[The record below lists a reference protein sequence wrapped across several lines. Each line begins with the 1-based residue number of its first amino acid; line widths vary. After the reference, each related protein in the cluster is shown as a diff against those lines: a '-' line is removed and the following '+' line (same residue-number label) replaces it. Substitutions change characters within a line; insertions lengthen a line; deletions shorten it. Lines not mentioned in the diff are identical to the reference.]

1 MTEQEFR
8 AYEKF
13 YSAILDR
20 AIKDVTEKHE
30 YGIKKGEWKEIAKD
44 RASALVF
51 LSQDTW
57 LLRLCCN
64 IAKVKQSKIKEILK
78 EYDSRNLYEG
88 VKNETRI

>member
-8 AYEKF
+8 SYEKF

-20 AIKDVTEKHE
+20 AIKDITEKHE
-30 YGIKKGEWKEIAKD
+30 YGKKKGEWKALAKD
-44 RASALVF
+44 RANALVF

-64 IAKVKQSKIKEILK
+64 MAKVKQGKIEEVLTK
-78 EYDSRNLYEG
+78 YDSRNLYKG
-88 VKNETRI
+88 VKK